1 MAPRATRTTRQALR
15 LRLATAAL
23 ALPLLLV
30 IVWAGNPW
38 VGAAAAAAAVV
49 ALHEAYTLAAGAGR
63 TVLRWPGMVLGLA
76 TVSAALLD
84 GLAVLVVFG
93 AGSVVVFGISLYR
106 RCVADA
112 VRDSLTTVA
121 ASAYVALSLAAVVL
135 LRERA
140 MGLEWLLLVFLSVF
154 ATDTAAYFVG
164 RVLGRRAMAP
174 SISPGK
180 TWEGALGGLLG
191 GAAAAVALVAVFDLT
206 WVFGAVIGLG
216 LGVSVLAQGGDL
228 LESKAKR
235 LASAKDSGTLFPGH
249 GGLLDRMDSLLPAF
263 VLVYYVAWMWP
274 Q

>member
-38 VGAAAAAAAVV
+38 VGAAAAAAVVV

-191 GAAAAVALVAVFDLT
+191 GAAAADALVAVFLAQDAVVRRLHIQD
-206 WVFGAVIGLG
+206 GAHGRLG
-216 LGVSVLAQGGDL
+216 LAVGCRDGACVRFGLDGG
-228 LESKAKR
+228 
-235 LASAKDSGTLFPGH
+235 
-249 GGLLDRMDSLLPAF
+249 GGAE
-263 VLVYYVAWMWP
+263 VAP
-274 Q
+274 VNGRRRVG